1 MEKGKNEMSKQIRA
15 AILGC
20 GGVGQCI
27 AQNLAKSELISELL
41 LADVYL
47 KGPEA
52 VKSRTKSDKIQIM
65 KVDASNPKDVAK
77 LAKKADIIV
86 NGATPTFNLKIMEGC
101 LKGGAN
107 YIDMANGDRDFGQPM
122 FEDQEKYAK
131 QYEDAGLFALCGMG
145 IDPGASDVFAK
156 RAADRME
163 SVEYVKVRDADSGKL
178 EGYEFATYFSPE
190 SMLSECIK
198 DPLYYEAKGD
208 KMPNSMFGDGFGRTP
223 ALTVNE
229 VYNFPQPMGPTKLY
243 RTDHEETEFVPRFI
257 GKKIKF
263 CDFRISLDESF
274 AENVRMLKKL
284 NLVSFKPLKV
294 KGVEVAPIDVVIA
307 SMPRPDDL
315 GGKIKG
321 VAMVLTEVGGKMR
334 GQNTVIRTWTHI
346 SHEKAYEISGNQAT
360 SYQTAM
366 PTAVTVEMFA
376 RGEHKFTGVKS
387 PEAVD
392 PVKFCD
398 YLPAKDTPVFE
409 EITHPATLSWK

>member
-1 MEKGKNEMSKQIRA
+1 MSKTIRA

-27 AQNLAKSELISELL
+27 AQDLAKSGLVSELL
-41 LADVYL
+41 LADIYM

-52 VKSRTKSDKIQIM
+52 VKSRMKSEKIETM

-77 LAKKADIIV
+77 LAKRADILV
-86 NGATPTFNLKIMEGC
+86 NGATPAFNLKIMEGC
-101 LKGGAN
+101 VKGGAN

-131 QYEDAGLFALCGMG
+131 EFQNNKLFALCGMG

-163 SVEYVKVRDADSGKL
+163 SVDYVKVRDADTGQL

-190 SMLSECIK
+190 SMLGECLK
-198 DPLYYEAKGD
+198 DPLYYESNGKGI
-208 KMPNSMFGDGFGRTP
+208 PNTMFGPGFERTP
-223 ALTVNE
+223 ALTVSE
-229 VYNFPQPMGPTKLY
+229 TYPFPKPVGPMKIY
-243 RTDHEETEFVPRFI
+243 RTDHEESEFVPRFI
-257 GKKIKF
+257 GKPIKF
-263 CDFRISLDESF
+263 CDFRISLDENF
-274 AENVRMLKKL
+274 AENIRLLKKL
-284 NLVSFKPLKV
+284 NLATYKKVKV
-294 KGVEVAPIDVVIA
+294 KGMEIAPIDVVIA
-307 SMPRPDDL
+307 TMPRPDDL

-321 VAMVLTEVGGKMR
+321 TAMVLTEVGGKMR
-334 GQNTVIRTWTHI
+334 GENTVIRTWTHI

-366 PTAVTVEMFA
+366 PVAVVVEMFA

-392 PVKFCD
+392 PVKFCE
-398 YLPAKDTPVFE
+398 YLPAKNTPVFE
-409 EITHPATLSWK
+409 EITHPAKLVWN